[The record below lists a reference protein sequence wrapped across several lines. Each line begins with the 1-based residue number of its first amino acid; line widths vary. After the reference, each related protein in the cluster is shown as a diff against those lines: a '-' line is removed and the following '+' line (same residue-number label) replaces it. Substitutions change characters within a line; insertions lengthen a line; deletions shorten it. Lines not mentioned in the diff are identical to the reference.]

1 MRRFTGRQLQTLL
14 IIVLMWTAFTP
25 VLAAQSNQSEDNPFA
40 SQFAEAYSSIRSRRK
55 APESSTPDA
64 NKSGSTKQVASKL
77 FQLPE
82 SIQKPD
88 ASVKTRLA
96 QVPRLPAQQQPTAEP
111 NLVQDSKSGSDSGNF
126 QQPSAT
132 PADEIRVEGAL
143 SVDGESS
150 RRMGSKLE
158 MFEQNAGNQFEFAGP
173 VTDASPV
180 SEASVVWWQQLV
192 QNPLRGPEVQIVD
205 TNQLVYRA
213 LARSPRIQAIS
224 QTPLIREQQ
233 VNEAQ
238 TVFDPVSF
246 VQTQFQDRVDPVG
259 DNLSVT
265 NDGTNFLDDH
275 IWTADLGVRRKTE
288 TGAEYEFN
296 QRLGFRNSNSAFFNP
311 QDQGTATLS
320 LNVTQPLLKGRGR
333 YYNRSQI
340 LIAQANGNIAWNTFT
355 DELQEEIKKTVAAYW
370 QLYFD
375 RAVYLQKQRNV
386 QRASEILA
394 KLEGRAGLDSLPS
407 QIARARAA
415 VFSRKTDL
423 ANAMRNIRNSE
434 TELRRL
440 TADSDWQSNQRIE
453 MLPTEIPQLIGPEY
467 DLGQVITTA
476 LENRPEIKE
485 TLERSRIVAVQR
497 DISLNELL
505 PELSLLFGTYV
516 STLQGESQL
525 GDAFIDQFGGVKP
538 GYSVGLEFEL
548 PFGNRAAQSRLA
560 QRKLQLAKIKAEV
573 DETAQNV
580 IAESQIALR
589 RVLSARET
597 LASAEQAIRAA
608 QLDLQQNLE
617 RWDAFALVEGDIAE
631 GQTPTTVLDQL
642 LDSQERLTAAELVYA
657 QAELELKTSEVELQ
671 AAMGTLLIRHEIN
684 PTATACQ

>member
-14 IIVLMWTAFTP
+14 MILLVWTAFTP
-25 VLAAQSNQSEDNPFA
+25 VLAAQSNQSGDNPFA
-40 SQFAEAYSSIRSRRK
+40 SQFAEAYSSIRSSTK
-55 APESSTPDA
+55 APKSSTADA
-64 NKSGSTKQVASKL
+64 VKPVRAGQAESKL

-82 SIQKPD
+82 SIQAP
-88 ASVKTRLA
+88 AAPIKTRLA
-96 QVPRLPAQQQPTAEP
+96 EVPRSPAHQQPTAEP
-111 NLVQDSKSGSDSGNF
+111 NLVPDTEVGFESDNV
-126 QQPSAT
+126 QQPTAT
-132 PADEIRVEGAL
+132 PADEVRVEGAL

-150 RRMGSKLE
+150 RRVAPLLE
-158 MFEQNAGNQFEFAGP
+158 IAEPTVGNQFEFMAP
-173 VTDASPV
+173 VTGANLENEPSI
-180 SEASVVWWQQLV
+180 VWWQQLV

-275 IWTADLGVRRKTE
+275 IWSADLGVRRKTE
-288 TGAEYEFN
+288 TGAEYEVN

-386 QRASEILA
+386 QRASEILS

-440 TADSDWQSNQRIE
+440 TADSDWQANQRVE
-453 MLPTEIPQLIGPEY
+453 MLPTEIPQLTGPEY

-684 PTATACQ
+684 PTATACR